1 MTHILN
7 TRFGP
12 GKKKVYY
19 ITRCGLKYLVCVANH
34 FIRTT
39 RDCWHIQII
48 DNVGQ
53 INQSLYIINIVWGE
67 SDNLPES
74 VLATVV
80 MKTFTWPTF
89 SFESFKDILVEYSCF
104 LWCTKKTTVRL
115 KYRIITVI
123 IEKKGQTR
131 EVCLFLRLCLCVR
144 IWKVRLKIRMLGEK
158 KAEMTFM
165 AGSWRMRD
173 DGAFVKR
180 CFSVDLLT
188 SLSAFWFLGEECR
201 KIKKN

>member
-53 INQSLYIINIVWGE
+53 INQILYVINIVWGE

-80 MKTFTWPTF
+80 IKTFTWPTF

-123 IEKKGQTR
+123 TEKKGQTR

-144 IWKVRLKIRMLGEK
+144 IWKVRLKIRLLGEK
-158 KAEMTFM
+158 KCWNDLY
-165 AGSWRMRD
+165 GRI
-173 DGAFVKR
+173 VKNAWWW
-180 CFSVDLLT
+180 CI
-188 SLSAFWFLGEECR
+188 C
-201 KIKKN
+201 